1 MKRMFGLAVVAIAT
15 LSPTWLSAGEQ
26 EDKEFAKQVAVALKE
41 SGQMQDYSVGVK
53 CKNGTVWLAGRVTSQ
68 QQLASALRIVSDL
81 DGVQQIV
88 NNMQID
94 EPAPAEASQSG
105 TRLRQ
110 FGNSART
117 AAAPQQQVQL
127 ASNNAMA
134 PAQMPQ
140 QPPAQSMRA
149 MPRGTPRAYA
159 PSSQA
164 APAGYASMP
173 GGPQGASAGHGRP
186 MAGGPG
192 RVMPVNMTSHAG
204 GGGGGYG
211 GGQPI
216 PAYVPGSGGGVAPVS
231 HDAPHMP
238 NYSWP
243 SYAAYPNYA
252 ALSYPKQ
259 YSASA
264 FPFIGPFYPYP
275 QVPLGWRKVSLE
287 WDDGWWF
294 LDFDD
299 QGCH

>member
-1 MKRMFGLAVVAIAT
+1 MRKKYFSWAIAAIAA
-15 LSPTWLSAGEQ
+15 LGPTALSAGEA

-41 SGQMQDYSVGVK
+41 SGQMRDYSIGVK
-53 CKNGTVWLAGRVTSQ
+53 CKNGTVWMAGRVTDKR
-68 QQLASALRIVSDL
+68 QLSSALQIVSNL

-88 NNMQID
+88 NNVAVD
-94 EPAPAEASQSG
+94 EPGATAAS

-110 FGNSART
+110 PGMPADQSMQQASMQQAMPTTGR
-117 AAAPQQQVQL
+117 APSNVSL
-127 ASNNAMA
+127 ASGTMQA
-134 PAQMPQ
+134 PAQMQPQ
-140 QPPAQSMRA
+140 QARS
-149 MPRGTPRAYA
+149 MPRGTPRAF
-159 PSSQA
+159 
-164 APAGYASMP
+164 APAGGAQPPAGYTQLVNNQQPMQAP
-173 GGPQGASAGHGRP
+173 VQQAGFHGHHGGGP
-186 MAGGPG
+186 M
-192 RVMPVNMTSHAG
+192 
-204 GGGGGYG
+204 
-211 GGQPI
+211 
-216 PAYVPGSGGGVAPVS
+216 PAYVPGTGGGIAPPAY
-231 HDAPHMP
+231 DQPHMP

-264 FPFIGPFYPYP
+264 WPFIGPFYPYP